1 MIGWT
6 FDDER
11 LTANQFDK
19 MSAFNGSMHGG
30 SVHGSIH
37 GSQFHGSQYHG
48 KYCGIVIVR
57 GRPMFVAFV
66 DNPCLRI

>member
-48 KYCGIVIVR
+48 EDATR
-57 GRPMFVAFV
+57 
-66 DNPCLRI
+66 L